1 MQALLCHPQ
10 APCSVPFEIGVT
22 ARRAC
27 NGVLHLG
34 YRLTGELGK
43 VRNALH
49 DSSAIPVR
57 RDGLWQSTCL
67 ECFLRPEGSAGYYE
81 FNSALNGDWA
91 AYQFDSYREGMQ
103 HAAIPQPA
111 LEYHAHGPG
120 DVRCDLRFDVSRV
133 LRKHSGPW
141 QLGISAVIET
151 HDGAKSYWALQHPE
165 GKPDFHHRES
175 FVLSLALALALECEG
190 SR

>member
-1 MQALLCHPQ
+1 VSQALRCHPQ
-10 APCSVPFEIGVT
+10 TPCSVPLEIGAT
-22 ARRAC
+22 ITRTSENILC
-27 NGVLHLG
+27 
-34 YRLTGELGK
+34 LTYQLVGALSAI
-43 VRNALH
+43 RNVMH
-49 DSSAIPVR
+49 DSSAFPVR

-67 ECFLRPEGSAGYYE
+67 ECFLRPEGSARYYE

-103 HAAIPQPA
+103 YAAIPQPA
-111 LEYHAHGPG
+111 LEYHAHGPC
-120 DVRCDLRFDVSRV
+120 DVRCDLRFDVSRA

-151 HDGAKSYWALQHPE
+151 HEGAKSYWALHHPE

-175 FVLSLALALALECEG
+175 FLITL
-190 SR
+190 